1 MSTAS
6 KRSVCCSCGK
16 LVPTTDVYGICDQ
29 DNLVRPLQGCLDICG
44 RHGTIWD
51 FCCQCH
57 TALSLGTI
65 PKFSA
70 KNLVNVT
77 MCQHY
82 PDALDDLTP
91 VEECLIAKC
100 HPIGTII
107 KLRPGGH
114 LSPINYKAL
123 RGHIIVIPQDPGPLL
138 QILPSPEL
146 RLDNL
151 IKVIWLGNRAPADTD
166 LKPFLQVRKDKVLAA
181 LEYLVQH
188 NHLYHDLTINHQMM
202 DTWSDDFIPPEIR
215 DNIICLG
222 GADHHEREG
231 YTVKLQVGN
240 YENDLQAAQ
249 DEGFDADDNETL
261 LTGSVYTDVNGERQD
276 PNVRMIDALLGIVT
290 GSRRQAEEGESTEE
304 GVTDRHPH
312 ARRKIPVIS
321 YAIRGQATLANSWE
335 DPHYFTAAFP
345 TLFPTG
351 VGGHLDQRTVPVS
364 LVAFV
369 EWALNHHSRR

>member
-1 MSTAS
+1 
-6 KRSVCCSCGK
+6 
-16 LVPTTDVYGICDQ
+16 
-29 DNLVRPLQGCLDICG
+29 
-44 RHGTIWD
+44 
-51 FCCQCH
+51 
-57 TALSLGTI
+57 
-65 PKFSA
+65 
-70 KNLVNVT
+70 

-82 PDALDDLTP
+82 PDVLDDLTP

-107 KLRPGGH
+107 KMRPGGR

-146 RLDNL
+146 NLDNL
-151 IKVIWLGNRAPADTD
+151 IKVFWLGNRAPADAD

-181 LEYLVQH
+181 LQYLVQH
-188 NHLYHDLTINHQMM
+188 NHLYHNLTINHQIM
-202 DTWSDDFIPPEIR
+202 DAWSDDFIPPEIR

-222 GADHHEREG
+222 SPDHHEREG

-249 DEGFDADDNETL
+249 DEGLDADGDEAL

-290 GSRRQAEEGESTEE
+290 GSRRQAGEGESTEDD
-304 GVTDRHPH
+304 VTDGRPH
-312 ARRKIPVIS
+312 TRRKIPIIS

-351 VGGHLDQRTVPVS
+351 LGGHLDQRTVPVS
-364 LVAFV
+364 LEAFI
-369 EWALNHHSRR
+369 EWALNHHSRRRVISATLCRARLTVVDSLATTPLCISFTTACSSEVLLLHMPCL